1 MSTVQDHRTRRMK
14 VVICQGAGMIVRKP
28 SNSFIFYIFFQMLT
42 RPFRPRMEALL
53 LSPLSRT
60 RSGRYLT
67 TLVGLRDCHTARQTD
82 SGFFNS

>member
-1 MSTVQDHRTRRMK
+1 
-14 VVICQGAGMIVRKP
+14 
-28 SNSFIFYIFFQMLT
+28 MLT